1 MDNPY
6 IGTLAFC
13 VHQIVCIA
21 IGLGARYPEHIA
33 EGAED
38 HTGSRSDFDGPV
50 DCFGGG
56 HTDRASRAVD
66 DAQVWGE
73 KLIDS
78 VAQDRV
84 GLSTADFH
92 EGQRPSRLGVDLAD
106 QGFDV
111 DWISEIGRL
120 HSVIPSG
127 SERSSRGFL

>member
-6 IGTLAFC
+6 IGALAFG
-13 VHQIVCIA
+13 VHQIVCVA
-21 IGLGARYPEHIA
+21 IGLGARYTEHIA

-38 HTGSRSDFDGPV
+38 HTGHRGDFDGPV
-50 DCFGGG
+50 DRFSGG
-56 HTDRASRAVD
+56 HTDRATRAVD

-84 GLSTADFH
+84 GLSAADFH
-92 EGQRPSRLGVDLAD
+92 QGQRPSRLGMDFSD

-120 HSVIPSG
+120 HRVIPSG
-127 SERSSRGFL
+127 SVRSSRGFL